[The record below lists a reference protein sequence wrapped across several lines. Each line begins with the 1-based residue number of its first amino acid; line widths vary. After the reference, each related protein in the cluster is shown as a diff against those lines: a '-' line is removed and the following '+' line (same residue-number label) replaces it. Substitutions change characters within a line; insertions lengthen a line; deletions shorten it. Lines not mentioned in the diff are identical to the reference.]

1 MFIFTM
7 FWVTNNILDDP
18 DGILLNLPILNFLSC
33 NVKTISQSPSP
44 QAASLCETSD
54 RLPRGMRTYA
64 RYTELDRL
72 QTILMTVSSTPLT
85 SLPLCGNQGPNMART
100 PTDDNASL
108 IWLTSTL
115 TLHNYIIM

>member
-1 MFIFTM
+1 MFY
-7 FWVTNNILDDP
+7 
-18 DGILLNLPILNFLSC
+18 

-72 QTILMTVSSTPLT
+72 QTILMTVSSTLAAAADVAAPMRK
-85 SLPLCGNQGPNMART
+85 PRPEYGADPNRRQRLSYLVDEYFNPSQLYYNVTALWGT
-100 PTDDNASL
+100 A
-108 IWLTSTL
+108 
-115 TLHNYIIM
+115 YIL